1 MLHYSKIGSG
11 FPIVLLH
18 GFCENRYLWSHQM
31 NALQHDFKLISFDL
45 TGFGDSKIDP
55 NEDEYSIEYLAEQVH
70 HSLEKMGVAEYILIG
85 HSLGGYVALAF
96 AEKYPQRL
104 KGLGMFHSTAFA
116 DSEEKKQNRDKTLDF
131 IKRNGVDLFA
141 KSFVQPLFSR
151 QNRDSLTQE
160 IADAQEIVQQTPVD
174 TILKATEAMK
184 KRPDRTYVLK
194 SASYPVLY
202 VIGKEDLAVPLA
214 QSEAQCYIP
223 QKNVV
228 HILEQV
234 AHMGMIEA
242 KEKSTEILREF
253 AKLCEGTS

>member
-1 MLHYSKIGSG
+1 MLSYSNIGSG

-18 GFCENRYLWSHQM
+18 GFCENKHLWSHQT
-31 NALQHDFKLISFDL
+31 NALQHEFQLISFDL
-45 TGFGDSKIDP
+45 TGFGESKISTT
-55 NEDEYSIEYLAEQVH
+55 ETEYSIEYLAEQVH
-70 HSLEKMGVAEYILIG
+70 QSLESMGLTEYIIIG

-96 AEKYPQRL
+96 AEKYTKKL

-116 DSEEKKQNRDKTLDF
+116 DSEEKKQNRDKTMDF

-141 KSFVQPLFSR
+141 KSFVQPLFSKQHR
-151 QNRDSLTQE
+151 TYLTQE
-160 IADAQEIVQQTPVD
+160 IADAQETVRQTPIE

-184 KRPDRTYVLK
+184 KRPDRTHVLK
-194 SASYPVLY
+194 EASYPILY

-223 QKNVV
+223 KKNIV
-228 HILEQV
+228 HLLEGV

-242 KEKSTEILREF
+242 KEKSTEILRDF
-253 AKLCEGTS
+253 ALLCKG